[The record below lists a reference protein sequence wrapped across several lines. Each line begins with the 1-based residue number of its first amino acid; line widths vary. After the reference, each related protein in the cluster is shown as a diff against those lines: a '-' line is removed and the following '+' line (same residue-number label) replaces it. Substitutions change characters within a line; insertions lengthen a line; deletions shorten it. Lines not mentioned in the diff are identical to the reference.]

1 MTEPNSSSIGALP
14 GFLTWEA
21 GKDVIRTACETYI
34 AFAYRRLRE
43 WSQSAGE
50 GVFEAVVRLPKSGQ
64 RRLMLAPRLHNM
76 LYTRSE
82 PDAQDVECL
91 KQFIRMEQYLC
102 DQNAGPTCGPW
113 TALGDFYRPERAGAT
128 ARTAGGWDANRHY
141 QAPVL
146 RGIVLDAYSPPSVER
161 YPEYYGE
168 VGRHTA
174 EEMAAIEQR
183 LGESLAQI
191 QSMSGTAGA
200 AVGAAV
206 QVISLV
212 RVPAV
217 ATGTHSF
224 SNRSIIG
231 LMGLVNLHAEQ
242 WTTQRISNAVIHES
256 IHSLIYKLQLNLD
269 NSLYLDESAAERLA
283 AVSPWSGRT
292 LFLHSIVHACF
303 VWFGLWS
310 FWRLSP
316 VDSAEVAGLRE
327 KARRGF
333 TAGPLLSSL
342 SREAYD
348 CIHPDARLAIEEMF
362 ERVTSSRD

>member
-1 MTEPNSSSIGALP
+1 MTEPHSSSIATLP

-21 GKDVIRTACETYI
+21 GNDLIRTACETYI

-43 WSQSAGE
+43 WSRSADA

-64 RRLMLAPRLHNM
+64 RRLLLAPRLHNL

-82 PDAQDVECL
+82 PSAEDVACL
-91 KQFIRMEQYLC
+91 KQYIGLEQYLC
-102 DQNAGPTCGPW
+102 DQNAQPPRAPW
-113 TALGDFYRPERAGAT
+113 TALGDVYLPPGADAGAQP
-128 ARTAGGWDANRHY
+128 AGGWDAGRRY

-146 RGIVLDAYSPPSVER
+146 RGIVLDAYSPPAVNR
-161 YPEYYGE
+161 YPDYYGE
-168 VGRHTA
+168 VGQHTA
-174 EEMAAIEQR
+174 EEMAVIERR
-183 LGESLAQI
+183 LRESLEHI
-191 QSMSGTAGA
+191 RSVSGTAGS

-206 QVISLV
+206 QVISLI

-217 ATGTHSF
+217 TTGTHSF

-231 LMGLVNLHAEQ
+231 LMGLINLHAGE
-242 WTTQRISNAVIHES
+242 WTTQRISNAIIHES
-256 IHSLIYKLQLNLD
+256 VHSLIYKLQLNLA
-269 NSLYLDESAAERLA
+269 NTLYTDEAAAERLT

-316 VDSAEVAGLRE
+316 VDNAEVAGLRE

-333 TAGPLLSSL
+333 LSGPLAERLG
-342 SREAYD
+342 REAYD
-348 CIHPDARLAIEEMF
+348 CIHPETRLAIEEMF
-362 ERVTSSRD
+362 ERVTGSLD